1 MRSPVREFELAA
13 GPRVGRRGRRRWGFS
28 WTFARYLGR
37 VLVAS
42 VLMVTAGLVLLVV
55 LFDAIEQLRR
65 SGGRESG
72 GIGDVI
78 ELALLHAPSTAQQLL
93 PFTMLFA
100 AMLSFRRLSRS
111 NELVAARAA
120 GISIW
125 QLLIPVWVIAFV
137 LGSVAVMV
145 LNPVSAALY
154 ARYETQI
161 DMLDDGQIDRMDIA
175 SGGLWLRQSWND
187 KPIVVHARGIADGQV
202 MSLADVTIFLLD
214 ENGGYAGRI
223 DAPGAELA
231 DGFWLL
237 RDAMTAEPTGAM
249 KRSDLVRIPT
259 NLSPERIHGGLA
271 LPDTISFWALPDY
284 IATLRSIGL
293 PTRGHVVHYQNLLA
307 TPLMF
312 AAMLLIGTVFSL
324 RFGRRGGTFVFV
336 AMGIASGFVFFVF
349 ANVVLAVGLSGRL
362 PAELAAWT
370 PAVVGILLGLAL
382 LFHTEDG

>member
-1 MRSPVREFELAA
+1 VRELEQAAA
-13 GPRVGRRGRRRWGFS
+13 GPLLPTRRRRWRFS

-37 VLVAS
+37 ALLSS
-42 VLMVTAGLVLLVV
+42 VLTVTLGLVILVL

-65 SGGRESG
+65 SGTRAEG
-72 GIGDVI
+72 GFTEAI
-78 ELALLHAPSTAQQLL
+78 ELALWHAPSTAQQLL

-100 AMLSFRRLSRS
+100 AMLTFRRMSRT

-125 QLLIPVWVIAFV
+125 QFLMPVWLIAMV
-137 LGSVAVMV
+137 LGTISVTV
-145 LNPVSAALY
+145 LNPISTILY
-154 ARYETQI
+154 ARYEAQS
-161 DMLDDGQIDRMDIA
+161 DLLDDGELDRMEVA
-175 SGGLWLRQSWND
+175 SGGLWLRQALD
-187 KPIVVHARGIADGQV
+187 GQPIVFHARGVADGQA
-202 MSLADVTIFLLD
+202 MSLTEVTIFLLD
-214 ENGGYAGRI
+214 QEGGYAGRI
-223 DAPGAELA
+223 DAPAARLTA
-231 DGFWLL
+231 GFWEL
-237 RDAMTAEPTGAM
+237 RDAVITRPNGQVEHDPV
-249 KRSDLVRIPT
+249 LQIPT
-259 NLSPERIHGGLA
+259 NLTLERIHGGLA
-271 LPDTISFWALPDY
+271 QPETISFWELPDY

-293 PTRGHVVHYQNLLA
+293 PVRAHVVHYQNLLA

-324 RFGRRGGTFVFV
+324 RFARRGGTLVFV

-370 PAVVGILLGLAL
+370 PAVVAILLGLAL

>member
-1 MRSPVREFELAA
+1 MRELELSAGSETKRMAA
-13 GPRVGRRGRRRWGFS
+13 RRWGFS
-28 WTFARYLGR
+28 WTFARYQGR
-37 VLVAS
+37 ALISS
-42 VLMVTAGLVLLVV
+42 VLAVMAGLVLLVV
-55 LFDAIEQLRR
+55 MFDAIEQLR
-65 SGGRESG
+65 RESG

-100 AMLSFRRLSRS
+100 AMLTFRRLTRS

-120 GISIW
+120 GISVW
-125 QLLIPVWVIAFV
+125 QLLLPVWLIALVLGVIA
-137 LGSVAVMV
+137 VAI

-154 ARYETQI
+154 ARYEMRI
-161 DMLDDGQIDRMDIA
+161 DLLEDDNLDRMEVA

-187 KPIVVHARGIADGQV
+187 LPIVLHARGVADQQA
-202 MSLADVTIFLLD
+202 MRLADVTVFLLD
-214 ENGGYAGRI
+214 ANGGYAGRV
-223 DAPGAELA
+223 DAPTAELTE
-231 DGFWLL
+231 GFWVLE
-237 RDAMTAEPTGAM
+237 DPVTAEPAGRM
-249 KRSDLVRIPT
+249 RRSEILRIST
-259 NLSPERIHGGLA
+259 NLSPERIHRGLA
-271 LPDTISFWALPDY
+271 MPETISFWALPDY

-324 RFGRRGGTFVFV
+324 RFARRGGTVVFV

-370 PAVVGILLGLAL
+370 PAIVAILLGLAL